1 MNRLPV
7 SQILEI
13 NCSSGKHERILRTM
27 PKDYTKTLNLPNT
40 SFAMRANLPL
50 REGEMLAH
58 FDEIDLYHK
67 MLRKNEGKKPFVLHD
82 GPPFSNGNIHMGTAM
97 NKILKDFIVKYHAM
111 TGYYTPYVPGW
122 DNHGMPIESA
132 IIKKNKLDRKKM
144 TVPEF
149 RRACESFAA
158 DFVSIQREQF
168 RRLGVTGDWEN
179 PYLTMKPEFEAREL
193 RVFGKMYEKGY
204 IYKGLKP
211 VYWCPHDETALAEA
225 EIDYK
230 DVPCTSIYVKFRTVD
245 DKGLFRPLCGNL
257 PVYFII
263 WTTTTWT
270 LPGNL
275 AIALHPAEEYALIRA
290 GECCYVTAMALAEK
304 TMREGG
310 IEEYEILGTFRGK
323 ELEFAKAR
331 HPFLER
337 DSVIVNA
344 DYVTMDSG
352 TGCVHTAPGFGA
364 DDYITCRRYNMDI
377 IVPVDDRGYQTED
390 AGKYAGLYYEKS
402 NEVILADMKESG
414 ALFASEEFVHSYPH
428 CWRCKH
434 PIIFRATPQWF
445 CSVAAFR
452 DEAIKACADVEWIP
466 AWGGERMVQMI
477 RERADWCISRQR
489 HWGLPIPVF
498 YCADCGQ
505 VICNETT
512 IDYLSKLF
520 GEHGSNVWF
529 EKSAEELMPQGYVC
543 EKCGGT
549 HFTKETDTLD
559 GWFDSGSS
567 HFSVLENKP
576 GMTWPADLYLEGA
589 DQYRGWFQ
597 SSMLTAV
604 AAKGQGAPYRSVLTH
619 GWVVD
624 GEGKQMH
631 KSLGNAVAAEDVVKK
646 YGADLLRLWVASS
659 DYRVDVRV
667 SDAIFKQLSDAYRK
681 IRNTARILLADLGDD
696 GTDFVPDRD
705 LLPAEKL
712 LPIDRWLLA
721 RLNRLIVTARAAYES
736 YEFHLIYHAVYNFCT
751 TELSK
756 LYIDITKDRMYA
768 ELKDSEARR
777 AAQTAMFCALD
788 TLTRLIAPLLAF
800 TADEIWQAMPHRAA
814 DNAEHVIL
822 NEMPALCKD
831 WECPEI
837 ETHYENLFRIRDD
850 VMKALETARADK
862 VIGKSLDADL
872 VIYADGENY
881 ALLDSFRAELPTLFI
896 VSAVQLNLRDGS
908 EQNTFCGES
917 GLMVKVQPAAGER
930 CDRCW
935 NYSTECTPDEAE
947 EEEENAHVCPR
958 CAAVLRQIRQSR

>member
-1 MNRLPV
+1 
-7 SQILEI
+7 
-13 NCSSGKHERILRTM
+13 M
-27 PKDYTKTLNLPNT
+27 PKDYTKTLNLPST

-310 IEEYEILGTFRGK
+310 IEQYEILGTFRGK

-377 IVPVDDRGYQTED
+377 IVPVDDRGYQTEE

-512 IDYLSKLF
+512 IDHLSKLF

-529 EKSAEELMPQGYVC
+529 EKSAEELLPQGYVC

-549 HFTKETDTLD
+549 HFAKETDTLD

-681 IRNTARILLADLGDD
+681 IRNTARILLADLGDA

-721 RLNRLIVTARAAYES
+721 RLNRLIATARAAYES

-768 ELKDSEARR
+768 ELKNSEARR
-777 AAQTAMFCALD
+777 AAQTAMFYALD

-800 TADEIWQAMPHRAA
+800 TADEIWQAMPHRTA
-814 DNAEHVIL
+814 DNAEHIVL
-822 NEMPALCKD
+822 NEMPAVCKE

-881 ALLDSFRAELPTLFI
+881 ALLDSFRTELPTLFI
-896 VSAVQLNLRDGS
+896 VSAVYLNRKDGG
-908 EQNTFCGES
+908 EADALCGES
-917 GLMVKVQPAAGER
+917 GLTVKVQPAAGER

-935 NYSTECTPDEAE
+935 NYSAECTQDEAAEGE
-947 EEEENAHVCPR
+947 ESAHVCPR